1 LLFFFFRV
9 VVVAICVVVVVRC
22 VFVARKC
29 EKYMEKSSQPRKGG
43 EMAND
48 ESEELFLVAVEREEE
63 EETKPSNVDRRS
75 RVCRDWVVRYRLPR
89 GVSD

>member
-1 LLFFFFRV
+1 
-9 VVVAICVVVVVRC
+9 
-22 VFVARKC
+22 
-29 EKYMEKSSQPRKGG
+29 MEKSQPRKGG

-63 EETKPSNVDRRS
+63 EEETKPSNVDRRS
-75 RVCRDWVVRYRLPR
+75 RVCRDWVVRYRFPR